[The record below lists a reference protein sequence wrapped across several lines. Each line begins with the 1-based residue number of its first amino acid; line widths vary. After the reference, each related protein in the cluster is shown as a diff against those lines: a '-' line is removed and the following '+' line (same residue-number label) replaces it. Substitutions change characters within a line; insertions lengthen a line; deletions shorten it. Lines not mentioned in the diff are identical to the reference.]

1 MAVSADHVIEAFET
15 ATEENQVS
23 SLREHQVV
31 KLPADGEVWVA
42 GDLHDHQRNFDKFIK
57 AADLGNNPQRHI
69 VLQELIHGD
78 KVDASGAEGCWEMLY
93 RAAELKCDYSGQ
105 VHFLM
110 ANHDLAQIHGEGIMK
125 AGISVCEAFNA
136 GVRRD
141 FAERGSSVTVAITE
155 FLLSLPLAVRAP
167 NGLFMC
173 HSLPPDD
180 QITHFDFTVFDRPL
194 TGGDFK
200 RRTGP
205 VYQLVWGR
213 KTSPA
218 GAATFAEKVG
228 AKLIVV
234 GHQPQESGY
243 AVVGDRLLIIASD
256 HNQGVFIK
264 ADLNREYDMDSLV
277 ESIEKFVA
285 VEVPD

>member
-1 MAVSADHVIEAFET
+1 MAVAADHVIETFET

-31 KLPADGEVWVA
+31 KLPADGEVWIA
-42 GDLHDHQRNFDKFIK
+42 GDLHDHQRNFEKFIK
-57 AADLGNNPQRHI
+57 AADLANNPQRHI

-78 KVDASGAEGCWEMLY
+78 KVDANGAEGSWEMLY

-141 FAERGSSVTVAITE
+141 FPTGSSSVTVAITE

-180 QITHFDFTVFDRPL
+180 QIEKFDFTVFDRPL
-194 TGGDFK
+194 TGNDYR

-213 KTSPA
+213 KTTPA
-218 GAATFAEKVG
+218 GVATFADKVG
-228 AKLIVV
+228 AKLIIV

-256 HNQGVFIK
+256 HNQGVFVST
-264 ADLNREYDMDSLV
+264 DLSQEYDMDKLV
-277 ESIEKFVA
+277 ESVHKFVA
-285 VEVPD
+285 VDVD